1 MKIFFIV
8 IALSLSLFSSDLLKI
23 HRKLVP
29 MTLLQV
35 KSIAKKDDKTIR
47 ILIIVNT
54 NELLIA
60 QELEELIPHK
70 IKNFNIKVDIL
81 QESNIDDLIS
91 KKFDSIYTFS
101 LKDETYDIINN
112 ISFKGTVVTFSNSYI
127 GLKKGM
133 LIFIDKKKKIN
144 IYMNSKTMKLLK
156 IPFNSKFLSIV
167 KLINE

>member
-35 KSIAKKDDKTIR
+35 KSIVKKEDKTIK
-47 ILIIVNT
+47 ILIIANA
-54 NELLIA
+54 NELLKA
-60 QELEELIPHK
+60 QELKDLIPNK
-70 IKNFNIKVDIL
+70 IKNFYIETNIIEELDVDTLLTLKVDA
-81 QESNIDDLIS
+81 
-91 KKFDSIYTFS
+91 IYTFS
-101 LKDETYDIINN
+101 LKHSSYETINKFSLKN
-112 ISFKGTVVTFSNSYI
+112 SIVTFSNSYV
-127 GLKKGM
+127 GLEKGM

-144 IYMNSKTMKLLK
+144 IYMNSKTMKYLK

-167 KLINE
+167 KLK